1 MPRNR
6 LCVAII
12 FAFAFPCSADETTST
27 PETLIRLRVSP
38 THAPKP
44 ALRYRLL
51 PELSEMTPGNPI
63 QNYMKCFMEQQRFF
77 FDKEAF
83 ERREKLLN
91 MPLRELPVQELSD
104 YGSFALSQADS
115 AARFD
120 TPDWQILL
128 RMKTEG
134 VSLMIPDVQQLR
146 PLANALKLR
155 FRAEVALGRFDAAL
169 QTAKTMFAMS
179 RHLALH
185 PTYVG
190 ELVGIAI
197 AFTANGPLEEMVEQP
212 GCPNLYWALTS
223 LPVPL
228 VSIDMGTEG
237 ERVGIMAEFN
247 GLDDSAVMSAAQI
260 QRFIAHMDKILSQPQ
275 NS

>member
-1 MPRNR
+1 
-6 LCVAII
+6 
-12 FAFAFPCSADETTST
+12 
-27 PETLIRLRVSP
+27 
-38 THAPKP
+38 
-44 ALRYRLL
+44 
-51 PELSEMTPGNPI
+51 MTPGNPI

-169 QTAKTMFAMS
+169 RTAKTMFAMS
-179 RHLALH
+179 RHLRCTRLMLASWSVLRSRLQRTGPWRRWWNSRAA
-185 PTYVG
+185 PTSTG
-190 ELVGIAI
+190 
-197 AFTANGPLEEMVEQP
+197 
-212 GCPNLYWALTS
+212 
-223 LPVPL
+223 
-228 VSIDMGTEG
+228 
-237 ERVGIMAEFN
+237 R
-247 GLDDSAVMSAAQI
+247 
-260 QRFIAHMDKILSQPQ
+260 
-275 NS
+275 